1 MDLEKVFRNLILADL
16 TILVAMV
23 IATATEPEY
32 ITALIE
38 QVDQGIY
45 DTGAG
50 MMFALLFLVV
60 YLVNLFMLYKYV
72 SFGKTLYLILFGISI
87 VLSLMSGT
95 VVSSA
100 FQETLAWL
108 GGVVSGAILILL
120 YYSPIK
126 SKFEK

>member
-16 TILVAMV
+16 AILVAMV

-50 MMFALLFLVV
+50 MMFALVFLIV
-60 YLVNLFMLYKYV
+60 YLVNLFMLYKYI
-72 SFGKTLYLILFGISI
+72 SFGKILYLILFGISI
-87 VLSLMSGT
+87 VLSLMAGT

-108 GGVVSGAILILL
+108 GGAVSGAILVLL

>member
-16 TILVAMV
+16 AILVAMV

-32 ITALIE
+32 ITALLE

-108 GGVVSGAILILL
+108 GGAVSGAILVLL

>member
-32 ITALIE
+32 ITALVE

-50 MMFALLFLVV
+50 MMFALVFLIV
-60 YLVNLFMLYKYV
+60 YLVNLFMLYKYI

-108 GGVVSGAILILL
+108 GGAVSGAILVLL

>member
-16 TILVAMV
+16 AILVAMV

-32 ITALIE
+32 ITALVE

-50 MMFALLFLVV
+50 MMFALVFLIV
-60 YLVNLFMLYKYV
+60 YLVNLFMLYKYI

-108 GGVVSGAILILL
+108 GGAVSGAILILL

>member
-16 TILVAMV
+16 AILVAMV

-50 MMFALLFLVV
+50 MMFALLFLVA

-108 GGVVSGAILILL
+108 GGAVSGAILVLL

>member
-16 TILVAMV
+16 AILVAMV

-32 ITALIE
+32 ITALVE

-108 GGVVSGAILILL
+108 GGVVSGGILILL

>member
-16 TILVAMV
+16 AILVAMV

-87 VLSLMSGT
+87 VLSLMAGT

-108 GGVVSGAILILL
+108 GGAVSGAILVLL

>member
-1 MDLEKVFRNLILADL
+1 MDLEKVFRNLIFADL
-16 TILVAMV
+16 AILVAMV

-32 ITALIE
+32 ITALLE

-87 VLSLMSGT
+87 VLSLMAGT
-95 VVSSA
+95 TVSNA
-100 FQETLAWL
+100 VQETLAWL
-108 GGVVSGAILILL
+108 GGAVSGAILILL

>member
-16 TILVAMV
+16 AILVAMV

-60 YLVNLFMLYKYV
+60 YLINLFMLYKYI

-108 GGVVSGAILILL
+108 GGAVSGAILILL

>member
-16 TILVAMV
+16 AILVAMV

>member
-16 TILVAMV
+16 AILVAMV

-50 MMFALLFLVV
+50 MMFALVFLIV
-60 YLVNLFMLYKYV
+60 YLVNLFMLYKYI

>member
-16 TILVAMV
+16 AILVAMV

-32 ITALIE
+32 ITALLE

-87 VLSLMSGT
+87 VLSLMAGT

>member
-16 TILVAMV
+16 AILVAMV
-23 IATATEPEY
+23 IATVTEPDH
-32 ITALIE
+32 ITALLE

-108 GGVVSGAILILL
+108 GGTVSGAILILL

-126 SKFEK
+126 TKFEK

>member
-16 TILVAMV
+16 AILVAMV

-87 VLSLMSGT
+87 VLSLMAGT

>member
-16 TILVAMV
+16 AILVAMV

-108 GGVVSGAILILL
+108 GGAVSGAILVLL

>member
-16 TILVAMV
+16 AILVAMV

-60 YLVNLFMLYKYV
+60 YLVNLFMLYKYI

-87 VLSLMSGT
+87 VLSLMAGT

-108 GGVVSGAILILL
+108 GGAVSGAILVLL

>member
-16 TILVAMV
+16 AILVAMV
-23 IATATEPEY
+23 IATFIEPDY
-32 ITALIE
+32 ITALVE

-60 YLVNLFMLYKYV
+60 YLVNLFMLYKYI

-108 GGVVSGAILILL
+108 GGTVSGAILILL

-126 SKFEK
+126 TKFEK

>member
-16 TILVAMV
+16 AILVAMV

-50 MMFALLFLVV
+50 MMFALVFLIV
-60 YLVNLFMLYKYV
+60 YLVNLFMLYKYI

-95 VVSSA
+95 VVGTA
-100 FQETLAWL
+100 FQETIGWL
-108 GGVVSGAILILL
+108 GGAVSGAILVLL
-120 YYSPIK
+120 YFSPIK
-126 SKFEK
+126 DKFAK

>member
-16 TILVAMV
+16 AILVAMV
-23 IATATEPEY
+23 IATFNESDY
-32 ITALIE
+32 ITALVE

-50 MMFALLFLVV
+50 MMFALVFLIV

-108 GGVVSGAILILL
+108 GGAVSGAILVLL